1 MPAVESVLCI
11 VNSLVSS
18 HVTGSLQET
27 WSYLR
32 RLILYGLFVRLHT
45 KRAKCRLP
53 TNLYESMTWSGNSFK
68 TIVDN

>member
-45 KRAKCRLP
+45 KMQNVVYLLTYMSR
-53 TNLYESMTWSGNSFK
+53 
-68 TIVDN
+68 